1 MLFAGPVLRLK
12 VVAVAQDALVVDMKI
27 LIPRLFLTAALAT
40 GLVGLAS
47 AEEPKCHAPTGECD
61 RQIRQMLAGRRYL
74 GIEIADLRPG
84 VTIKKVIPN
93 SPAYRARLR
102 AGDRLISIN
111 GKSVARA
118 SAGDFKALVADAR
131 PTGLV
136 WLIIQR
142 GGAFA
147 RVETQLEPYPK
158 EYVQK
163 VIANHLSQG
172 HTATA
177 GAQP

>member
-1 MLFAGPVLRLK
+1 
-12 VVAVAQDALVVDMKI
+12 MKL
-27 LIPRLFLTAALAT
+27 LIPRLFVMVALAT

-47 AEEPKCHAPTGECD
+47 AEDPKCHAPTGECE
-61 RQIRQMLAGRRYL
+61 RQIRHMLAGRRYL

-93 SPAYRARLR
+93 SPAYRVGLK

-111 GKSVARA
+111 GKSVVRA

-131 PTGLV
+131 PAGLV

-147 RVETQLEPYPK
+147 KVETQLQPYPN
-158 EYVQK
+158 EYVEK
-163 VIANHLSQG
+163 VIANHLSQS